1 MSEEITIT
9 FPDLSKEEFRKG
21 ITPLE
26 IAEKISRRLAEEAV
40 AAKAN
45 DKLVDLT
52 MPILEDSKIEIL
64 KFDSKE
70 GKEVFWHSTNHVL
83 ANAVKELWP
92 DAKLGIG
99 PAIENGFYYDF
110 DKKEPFTP
118 EDLKKIEEKMKE
130 IVKRNLKIERLEVD
144 KKKAEELS
152 QGETYRL
159 ELIDEMDE
167 KDISMYK
174 QGDFIDLCRGPHV
187 TSTGKIRAF
196 KLTKIAGAYW
206 RGDQK
211 NKQLQRIYG
220 ISFPE
225 EKQLKEYLHNLEE
238 AEKRDH
244 RKIGKELD
252 LFSLH
257 EEGPGFI
264 FWHPKGTIIYN
275 ELVNFI
281 REQNNKRGYQEVRT
295 PALLHNELWKRSGH
309 WDNFKEN
316 MYGLRIDEQDY
327 AVKPM
332 NCPGACLIYKT
343 HKHSYKELP
352 LRLAEFGHVH
362 RHELAGVISGLFRVR
377 AFTQDDAHIYA
388 TFNSLENEII
398 AVIDYVLEVYKTL
411 GFNEYAIFIANRPE
425 KSTGTEEQWEKATQ
439 ALKNAVENKGLK
451 YGIKEGEGAFY
462 GPKIEFNIKD
472 SLGRNW
478 QCGTVQVDF
487 SMPERFDLSYMGE
500 DGQDIHRPVMIHKAI
515 LGSLERFIGVLVEHY
530 AGKLPLWLSPEQVR
544 ILTIADRFEPYAK
557 EIERMLEEKGV
568 RVKIDSKAETLNKK
582 VRTAELDKV
591 NYILVVGEKEVNE
604 KTVNV
609 RTRDNKIIG
618 AMKADEF
625 LSKIL
630 EEIRE
635 RRV

>member
-1 MSEEITIT
+1 MPEEITIT
-9 FPDLSKEEFRKG
+9 FPDLSKEKFRKG

-26 IAEKISRRLAEEAV
+26 IAEKISKRLAEEAV
-40 AAKAN
+40 AAKVN
-45 DKLVDLT
+45 DKLFDLT
-52 MPILEDSKIEIL
+52 RPITEDAKIEIL

-92 DAKLGIG
+92 GTKLGIG

-110 DKKEPFTP
+110 DKPEPFTP
-118 EDLKKIEEKMKE
+118 DDFKKIEEKMKE
-130 IVKRNLKIERLEVD
+130 IIKRNLKIERLDVD
-144 KKKAEELS
+144 RKKAVELS
-152 QGETYRL
+152 KEETYRI
-159 ELIDEMDE
+159 ELLDEME
-167 KDISMYK
+167 EGDISMYQ

-187 TSTGKIRAF
+187 ISTGKIKSF

-206 RGDQK
+206 RGNQK

-225 EKQLKEYLHNLEE
+225 EKQLKEYLHNIEE

-244 RKIGKELD
+244 RKIGRELD

-281 REQNNKRGYQEVRT
+281 REQNIKRGYLEVRT
-295 PALLHNELWKRSGH
+295 PALLHNELWKKSGH

-316 MYGLRIDEQDY
+316 MYMLRIDEQDY

-332 NCPGACLIYKT
+332 NCPGACLIYKS

-377 AFTQDDAHIYA
+377 AFTQDDAHIY
-388 TFNSLENEII
+388 TTLNQLEQEIVG
-398 AVIDYVLEVYKTL
+398 VIDYVIEVYTTL
-411 GFNEYAIFIANRPE
+411 GFNEYEIFIATRPE
-425 KSTGTEEQWEKATQ
+425 KSTGTEEQWEKATT
-439 ALKNAVENKGLK
+439 ALKNALETKK
-451 YGIKEGEGAFY
+451 MSFKIKEGEGAFY

-487 SMPERFDLSYMGE
+487 SMPERFDLTYMGE
-500 DGQDIHRPVMIHKAI
+500 DGQDIHKPVMIHKAI
-515 LGSLERFIGVLVEHY
+515 LGSLERFIGVLIEHF
-530 AGKLPLWLSPEQVR
+530 AGKLPLWISPEQVR
-544 ILTIADRFEPYAK
+544 ILTIADRFEQYAREVEQK
-557 EIERMLEEKGV
+557 LKSVGIRAELDAR
-568 RVKIDSKAETLNKK
+568 AETLNRKI
-582 VRTAELDKV
+582 REAELDKV
-591 NYILVVGEKEVNE
+591 NYILVIGEKEVNDG
-604 KTVNV
+604 TVNV
-609 RTRDNKIIG
+609 RMRDNKQT
-618 AMKADEF
+618 ASMKVDEF
-625 LSKIL
+625 LQKVL

-635 RRV
+635 RR